1 MKKENNPVSQ
11 EKFKTL
17 IGGQALIEGIMMQGP
32 DKRSIV
38 VRGPE
43 GLVKK
48 VEPLKKRTGIAKWP
62 LIRGV
67 VNFASSMV
75 SGVKALMYSA
85 EFFPGIAKWPLIRGV
100 VNFASSMVSGVKAL
114 MYSAEFFPEDEAD
127 AQPSKFEQWL
137 EQKLGSEKLE
147 KAVVSFSVFL
157 GVLFSVGLFFLLP
170 TLLSGIFDRWI
181 HNAVIRSLIEGVIRI
196 AIFMGYMILISRMKD
211 MKRVFSYHGAE
222 HKTIRCYEAQLPLT
236 VENCRGM
243 TRLHPR
249 CGTSFLFV
257 VVAISIL
264 LFALVSAVFP
274 TSNMLVR
281 MLIRLALLPFVVS
294 ISYEC
299 NRFVGRHDNGLTR
312 ALSAPGMWFQHF
324 TTNEPD
330 DSMLEV
336 AIEALK
342 LVIPDEAG
350 TDRW

>member
-48 VEPLKKRTGIAKWP
+48 VEPLKKRT
-62 LIRGV
+62 
-67 VNFASSMV
+67 
-75 SGVKALMYSA
+75 
-85 EFFPGIAKWPLIRGV
+85 GIAKWPLIRGV

-181 HNAVIRSLIEGVIRI
+181 HNAVVRSLIEGVIRI

-211 MKRVFSYHGAE
+211 MKRVFYYHGAE

-236 VENCRGM
+236 VENVRPQ

-257 VVAISIL
+257 VVIISIL
-264 LFALVSAVFP
+264 VSSVFSAIWP
-274 TSNMLVR
+274 VSNMLLR
-281 MLIRLALLPFVVS
+281 LCSRLLMLPLIVA
-294 ISYEC
+294 ISYEF
-299 NRFVGRHDNGLTR
+299 NRMVGRHDNWLTR
-312 ALSAPGMWFQHF
+312 ALSAPGMWFQYF

-330 DSMLEV
+330 DSMIEV
-336 AIEALK
+336 AIKALE
-342 LVIPDEAG
+342 LVIPEEKG
-350 TDRW
+350 SDRW

>member
-32 DKRSIV
+32 DKRAIV

-43 GLVKK
+43 GIVTK

-67 VNFASSMV
+67 VGFASS
-75 SGVKALMYSA
+75 
-85 EFFPGIAKWPLIRGV
+85 I
-100 VNFASSMVSGVKAL
+100 VSGVKAL
-114 MYSAEFFPEDEAD
+114 MYSAEFFPEDEEN
-127 AQPSKFEQWL
+127 AQPAKFEQWL

-157 GVLFSVGLFFLLP
+157 GVLFSIGLFFLLP

-236 VENCRGM
+236 VENVRPQ

-257 VVAISIL
+257 VVIISIL
-264 LFALVSAVFP
+264 VSSVFSAIWP
-274 TSNMLVR
+274 VSNMLLR
-281 MLIRLALLPFVVS
+281 LCSRLLMLPLIVA
-294 ISYEC
+294 ISYEF
-299 NRFVGRHDNGLTR
+299 NRMVGRHDNWLTR
-312 ALSAPGMWFQHF
+312 ALSAPGMWFQYF

-330 DSMLEV
+330 DSMIEV
-336 AIEALK
+336 AIKALE
-342 LVIPDEAG
+342 LVIPEEKG
-350 TDRW
+350 SDRW

>member
-43 GLVKK
+43 GLVTK
-48 VEPLKKRTGIAKWP
+48 VEPLKKRTG
-62 LIRGV
+62 V
-67 VNFASSMV
+67 
-75 SGVKALMYSA
+75 
-85 EFFPGIAKWPLIRGV
+85 AKWPLIRGV

-114 MYSAEFFPEDEAD
+114 MYSAEFFPEEEED

-137 EQKLGSEKLE
+137 EKKLGSEKLE

-181 HNAVIRSLIEGVIRI
+181 HNAVVRSLIEGVIRI

-236 VENCRGM
+236 VENVRPQ

-257 VVAISIL
+257 VVIISIL
-264 LFALVSAVFP
+264 VSSVFSAIWP
-274 TSNMLVR
+274 VSNMLLR
-281 MLIRLALLPFVVS
+281 LCSRLLMLPLIVA
-294 ISYEC
+294 ISYEF
-299 NRFVGRHDNGLTR
+299 NRMVGRHDNWLTR
-312 ALSAPGMWFQHF
+312 ALSAPGMWFQYF

-330 DSMLEV
+330 DSMIEV
-336 AIEALK
+336 AIEAMK
-342 LVIPDEAG
+342 LVIPEEHG
-350 TDRW
+350 TDEW

>member
-1 MKKENNPVSQ
+1 MKKENESVIQ

-43 GLVKK
+43 GIVTK

-85 EFFPGIAKWPLIRGV
+85 EFFPEEEDAK
-100 VNFASSMVSGVKAL
+100 
-114 MYSAEFFPEDEAD
+114 
-127 AQPSKFEQWL
+127 PSKFDEWL
-137 EQKLGSEKLE
+137 EKKLGSEKME
-147 KAVVSFSVFL
+147 KAVISFSVVL

-170 TLLSGIFDRWI
+170 TLISGLFDRVI
-181 HNAVIRSLIEGVIRI
+181 HSAVIRSLIEGVIRI
-196 AIFMGYMILISRMKD
+196 AIFMGYMILISKMKD

-257 VVAISIL
+257 VIIISI
-264 LFALVSAVFP
+264 LVSAVFSAIFP
-274 TSNMLVR
+274 IGNTVLR
-281 MLIRLALLPFVVS
+281 MLSRLVMLPFIVA
-294 ISYEC
+294 IAYEF
-299 NRFVGRHDNGLTR
+299 NRLVARHDNALTR
-312 ALSAPGMWFQHF
+312 ALTAPGMWFQLF

-330 DSMLEV
+330 DSMIEV
-336 AIEALK
+336 AIEALT
-342 LVIPDEAG
+342 LVLPEQEGA
-350 TDRW
+350 DRW

>member
-1 MKKENNPVSQ
+1 MAKQPQSCA
-11 EKFKTL
+11 FRTS
-17 IGGQALIEGIMMQGP
+17 IGGQALIEGILMRGP
-32 DKRSIV
+32 EKQAIV
-38 VRGPE
+38 VRDQE
-43 GLVKK
+43 GNLVEK
-48 VEPLKKRTGIAKWP
+48 VDELRLIKDRHPILGWP
-62 LIRGV
+62 LIRGT
-67 VNFASSMV
+67 VNFLSSMV
-75 SGVKALMYSA
+75 NGVKALMYSA
-85 EFFPGIAKWPLIRGV
+85 DF
-100 VNFASSMVSGVKAL
+100 
-114 MYSAEFFPEDEAD
+114 YPEEETTE
-127 AQPSKFEQWL
+127 PSKFEQWL

-350 TDRW
+350 ADRW

>member
-43 GLVKK
+43 
-48 VEPLKKRTGIAKWP
+48 
-62 LIRGV
+62 
-67 VNFASSMV
+67 
-75 SGVKALMYSA
+75 
-85 EFFPGIAKWPLIRGV
+85 GIAKWPLIRGV

-222 HKTIRCYEAQLPLT
+222 HKTIRCYEAQLSRPAICLS
-236 VENCRGM
+236 VCLSGLHSCRSSCRSAM
-243 TRLHPR
+243 
-249 CGTSFLFV
+249 S
-257 VVAISIL
+257 AI
-264 LFALVSAVFP
+264 V
-274 TSNMLVR
+274 
-281 MLIRLALLPFVVS
+281 
-294 ISYEC
+294 
-299 NRFVGRHDNGLTR
+299 
-312 ALSAPGMWFQHF
+312 LSAAM
-324 TTNEPD
+324 T
-330 DSMLEV
+330 M
-336 AIEALK
+336 A
-342 LVIPDEAG
+342 
-350 TDRW
+350 

>member
-1 MKKENNPVSQ
+1 MKKENESVIQ

-43 GLVKK
+43 GIVTK

-85 EFFPGIAKWPLIRGV
+85 EFFPEEEDAK
-100 VNFASSMVSGVKAL
+100 
-114 MYSAEFFPEDEAD
+114 
-127 AQPSKFEQWL
+127 PSKFDEWL
-137 EQKLGSEKLE
+137 EKKLGSEKME
-147 KAVVSFSVFL
+147 KAVISFSVVL

-181 HNAVIRSLIEGVIRI
+181 HNAVVRSLIEGVIRI

-257 VVAISIL
+257 VV
-264 LFALVSAVFP
+264 
-274 TSNMLVR
+274 
-281 MLIRLALLPFVVS
+281 VVS
-294 ISYEC
+294 ILVSSLVFSFVNWRNMWVRMALHLLLLIPIVGVTYEF
-299 NRFVGRHDNGLTR
+299 NRYVGGHDNKVTRFLARPGLW
-312 ALSAPGMWFQHF
+312 LQNF

-336 AIEALK
+336 AIRALE
-342 LVIPDEAG
+342 LVIPEEKGKDA
-350 TDRW
+350 W